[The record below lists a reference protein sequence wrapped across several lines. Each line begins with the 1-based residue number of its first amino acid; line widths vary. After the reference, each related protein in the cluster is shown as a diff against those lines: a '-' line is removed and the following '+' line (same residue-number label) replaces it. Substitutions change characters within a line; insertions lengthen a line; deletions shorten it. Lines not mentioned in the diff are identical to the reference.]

1 MIQLAESILPEDTSL
16 GVAYLL
22 ALDEVCLTDICMQ
35 SGIKTRQYRFAVF
48 FKLPQV
54 VTPLKHAL
62 N

>member
-35 SGIKTRQYRFAVF
+35 SGIKQDNTDLLYFSNF
-48 FKLPQV
+48 YKW
-54 VTPLKHAL
+54 
-62 N
+62 

>member
-35 SGIKTRQYRFAVF
+35 SGIKTRQYRFTNF
-48 FKLPQV
+48 YKW
-54 VTPLKHAL
+54 
-62 N
+62 